1 MSFCINPQCPK
12 PQNTDTTLFCQSC
25 GSELLLEGRYRV
37 IDYMGG
43 GGFGKTYEVLGR
55 DNTRKVLKVLLHNYP
70 KAVSLFQQEAQVLSQ
85 MEHPGIPKGSGYFT
99 FLPNNAT
106 EPLHCLVME
115 KIEGLDLEKYLQQ
128 RKNAPIS
135 QDLAVEWLNQLF
147 NILHKVHSQNFF
159 HRDIKPS
166 NIMLKGDGQLVLI
179 DFGAAREVT
188 STYIA
193 KQAAGQITGIA
204 SPGYTPPEQMNGQAV
219 LNSDFFAIGR
229 TFVFLLTGKTPTD
242 PDIYDPN
249 SDELRWQN
257 FAPEVSPLLAS
268 LINDLMRR
276 YPTQRPQ
283 STQEILQRLGVVEKD
298 LRKNNTMAGSQ
309 RFGARTS
316 ISNQFSNQRWGNLS
330 GLRFPQISKKM
341 IAIAAA
347 FIAAVVI
354 LTAIPNYLGN
364 GFMSMIFP
372 SESEKWA
379 KNLTLA
385 NTLTG
390 HAEAV
395 SSVAISPN
403 GGTIASA
410 SHDQTIKLWDSQTGK
425 LTRTLYGH
433 TLPVTAVAIS
443 PDGQQLVS
451 GSLDETI
458 KQWELSTGK
467 QVRSLKTDGYVAWN
481 SAIAIS
487 KDGLTLGTGGTDK
500 TIRLWNFNTGQRLRT
515 LYGHNLPVLSLAI
528 SPNNQTL
535 ASGSTDKTV
544 RLWNLTSGKQTQSM
558 SVHTGWVT
566 AVAFNPNSQT
576 VVSGSLDK
584 SIKVWNVSTGELVK
598 KLDGHEYSV
607 LSLAVSSDG
616 KILASGGLDGE
627 IRLWNLETGKLVHVM
642 SSAHSGQIISLAIS
656 QDGKTLVSGSAD
668 NTIKVWRTR

>member
-1 MSFCINPQCPK
+1 MSFCINPHCTK

-37 IDYMGG
+37 INYLGG

-55 DNTRKVLKVLLHNYP
+55 DNSRQVLKVLLHNYP

-85 MEHPGIPKGSGYFT
+85 LDHPGIPKGNGYFT
-99 FLPNNAT
+99 FLPNNAV

-115 KIEGLDLEKYLQQ
+115 KIEGLNLEQYLQQ

-193 KQAAGQITGIA
+193 KQAIGQITGIS
-204 SPGYTPPEQMNGQAV
+204 SPGYTPPEQLNGQAV
-219 LNSDFFAIGR
+219 LNSDFFAVGR
-229 TFVFLLTGKTPTD
+229 TFAFLLTGKTPTD

-257 FAPEVSPLLAS
+257 FAPGISTLLAN

-276 YPTQRPQ
+276 SPSQRPQ
-283 STQEILQRLGVVEKD
+283 STQEILQRLGMVEKE
-298 LRKNNTMAGSQ
+298 LRKYHATTVGYK
-309 RFGARTS
+309 TS
-316 ISNQFSNQRWGNLS
+316 NNQRWGNQVLG
-330 GLRFPQISKKM
+330 GLRFPRISAKT
-341 IAIAAA
+341 IAVAAA

-354 LTAIPNYLGN
+354 LTAIPFYLGTD
-364 GFMSMIFP
+364 FMSMVLP
-372 SESEKWA
+372 SQSEKWA
-379 KNLTLA
+379 KKLTLA

-390 HAEAV
+390 HAEAI
-395 SSVAISPN
+395 SSIAITPN
-403 GGTIASA
+403 GETIASG
-410 SHDQTIKLWDSQTGK
+410 SHDQTIKLWNSQTGK
-425 LTRTLYGH
+425 LIRTIYGH
-433 TLPVTAVAIS
+433 TLPVSAVAIS

-458 KQWELSTGK
+458 KQWELNSGK
-467 QVRSLKTDGYVAWN
+467 QIRSLKTDGYVAWN
-481 SAIAIS
+481 NAIAIT
-487 KDGLTLGTGGTDK
+487 KDGQTLATGGTDK
-500 TIRLWNFNTGQRLRT
+500 TIRLWNFTTGQRLRT

-528 SPNNQTL
+528 SPNSQTL
-535 ASGSTDKTV
+535 ASGSTDRTV
-544 RLWNLTSGKQTQSM
+544 RLWNITSGQQTQSI

-566 AVAFNPNSQT
+566 AVAFTPDNQT
-576 VVSGSLDK
+576 LVSGSLDK
-584 SIKVWNVSTGELVK
+584 SIKVWKVNTGELVK
-598 KLDGHEYSV
+598 TLAGHSYSV
-607 LSLAVSSDG
+607 LSLAVSPDG

-642 SSAHSGQIISLAIS
+642 SSAHSGQVISLSIS
-656 QDGKTLVSGSAD
+656 QDGSTLISGGAD
-668 NTIKVWRTR
+668 NTIKVWRSR